1 MNKST
6 EVVNKDF
13 DFDNE
18 ISLYDVIQKSKEYF
32 KEFRRNWLLVIVFC
46 AAFVGWYINKSLN
59 TPSTYKASLTFMV
72 DDEKS
77 SGIGGIGAVLGNF
90 GLGGS
95 ESNLD
100 KVLALSKSMRIIRSA
115 FFTKV
120 KINGDEDFIANH
132 IINYEKLREKA
143 WAVADPTIGNILLN
157 DFVFK
162 NDSFPVFSR
171 KENAALKKLFL
182 LMLGE
187 SQNGIFSSSLD
198 KKSGI
203 MSLDAVTQSEELS
216 IQLVKAIYT
225 QLSDFYILS
234 SVNKETQTYE
244 ILRQKSDSI
253 KALLSGTEF
262 AAAKFKD
269 KNNALLLNSDQLPS
283 ERYARNKALY
293 GMIYGESIKNLEI
306 ADFALKTQTPYIQI
320 LDEPIPPIKANRYGL
335 FKALFTGLVL
345 GLITS
350 LIFISVRFTI
360 QEALRKGQN
369 R

>member
-1 MNKST
+1 
-6 EVVNKDF
+6 
-13 DFDNE
+13 
-18 ISLYDVIQKSKEYF
+18 
-32 KEFRRNWLLVIVFC
+32 
-46 AAFVGWYINKSLN
+46 
-59 TPSTYKASLTFMV
+59 
-72 DDEKS
+72 
-77 SGIGGIGAVLGNF
+77 
-90 GLGGS
+90 
-95 ESNLD
+95 
-100 KVLALSKSMRIIRSA
+100 
-115 FFTKV
+115 
-120 KINGDEDFIANH
+120 
-132 IINYEKLREKA
+132 
-143 WAVADPTIGNILLN
+143 LN